1 MLNRHEKRAL
11 RNRSGRMTVEATH
24 MIEAD
29 WCGRPEKRFNWRT
42 FRFEW
47 GRMCYQTDCTGATL
61 DRWFEF
67 EKAHS

>member
-1 MLNRHEKRAL
+1 METREADFCGRLEKR
-11 RNRSGRMTVEATH
+11 
-24 MIEAD
+24 
-29 WCGRPEKRFNWRT
+29 WNWRT

-67 EKAHS
+67 EKARVMEYTERARRLNALS